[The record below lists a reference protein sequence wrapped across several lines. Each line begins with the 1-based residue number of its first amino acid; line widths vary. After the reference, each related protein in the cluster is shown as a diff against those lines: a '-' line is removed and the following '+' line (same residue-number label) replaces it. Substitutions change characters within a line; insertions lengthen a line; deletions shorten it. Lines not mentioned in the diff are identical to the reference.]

1 MMTRT
6 LKTAATAAA
15 FLALPMLG
23 SAANSPNAFHSC
35 VKAFM
40 AELSVKTPNTK
51 LVDSHYLNGSPMD
64 NNLMVLSSSNE
75 MTLTARDAHD
85 HHAVARAVCTV
96 NSQGD
101 VLGLRSE
108 SLAAVPF

>member
-1 MMTRT
+1 
-6 LKTAATAAA
+6 
-15 FLALPMLG
+15 
-23 SAANSPNAFHSC
+23 
-35 VKAFM
+35 
-40 AELSVKTPNTK
+40 
-51 LVDSHYLNGSPMD
+51 
-64 NNLMVLSSSNE
+64 MVLSSSNE

>member
-1 MMTRT
+1 MTRT
-6 LKTAATAAA
+6 LKTAAMAAA
-15 FLALPMLG
+15 FLAIPMLG
-23 SAANSPNAFHSC
+23 NAENAPHALNSC

-40 AELSVKTPNTK
+40 ADLSTRSPNTK
-51 LVDSHYLNGSPMD
+51 LVDTHYLTGSALD
-64 NNLMVLSSSNE
+64 GNLMVLSTTSE

-101 VLGLRSE
+101 VLGLRSQPL
-108 SLAAVPF
+108 SAAPF